1 MTYVSY
7 EDQDSHSLQQD
18 VTEEDVSNSHTEVGS
33 TDSSKDENIDLSS
46 KKPKKCL
53 RWLRNIVVGA
63 LILFFLSF
71 ILYLVI
77 PTPTKTV
84 RNFFYALMNENY
96 SVAYSFI
103 AKDYK
108 KSRGSYEK
116 FASDYDTA
124 VRSGTRTRAI
134 RVTDE
139 LKGKEKNQRI
149 VVVEIDVF
157 YQGSLVTSVGAYLC
171 EKIPGEGWKIV
182 GNVTTEY
189 NKNQA
194 QKLVPQQ

>member
-7 EDQDSHSLQQD
+7 EDQDSHSVQEDTTQFD
-18 VTEEDVSNSHTEVGS
+18 TSVPNTEIGTP
-33 TDSSKDENIDLSS
+33 DLSNEENTTP
-46 KKPKKCL
+46 KKPKKWFL
-53 RWLRNIVVGA
+53 YLRNILIGV

-71 ILYLVI
+71 VFYLII
-77 PTPTKTV
+77 PSPTKTV

-96 SVAYSFI
+96 SAAYSYI

-108 KSRGSYEK
+108 KSRGVYEK

-134 RVTDE
+134 RVIDE

-171 EKIPGEGWKIV
+171 EKTPGEGWKIV